1 MPVKIEIISIGIP
14 TLKSY
19 LLLVYFLLYN
29 KTRHSYIYM
38 FPIAGQTTGPIGLK
52 FFVDTL
58 GWPRAK
64 KS

>member
-29 KTRHSYIYM
+29 KTRHSYIYIYM
-38 FPIAGQTTGPIGLK
+38 FPIAGQTTGPIGLN
-52 FFVDTL
+52 FFVDTHSRL
-58 GWPRAK
+58 
-64 KS
+64 